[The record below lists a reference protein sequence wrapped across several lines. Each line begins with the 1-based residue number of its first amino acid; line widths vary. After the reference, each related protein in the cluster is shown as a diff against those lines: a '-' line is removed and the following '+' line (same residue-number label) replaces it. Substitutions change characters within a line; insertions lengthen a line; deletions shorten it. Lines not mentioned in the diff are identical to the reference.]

1 MAQVI
6 ERSGIQETTSNAVKS
21 IMYQGKLQISVFQ
34 IIMIKILF
42 TFMHKI
48 LSFWRCFLWFFCDFL
63 CWFLAQKFHFKIPGF
78 YSAFLMILLLEN
90 SIKIPIFS
98 RWIRPQ
104 RFLLNWDLPPK
115 LPQDFER
122 KSGTPRTNSRFSSRL
137 PSPMASHCFLYKTRN
152 VFRAM
157 LAIQLTNF
165 KLQSTTSFLQKNNVK
180 KIFYA
185 YFFIL
190 YWY

>member
-1 MAQVI
+1 MFFVI
-6 ERSGIQETTSNAVKS
+6 
-21 IMYQGKLQISVFQ
+21 
-34 IIMIKILF
+34 
-42 TFMHKI
+42 
-48 LSFWRCFLWFFCDFL
+48 FCDFL
-63 CWFLAQKFHFKIPGF
+63 CWFLTQKFHFKIPGF

-115 LPQDFER
+115 LPQDYER
-122 KSGTPRTNSRFSSRL
+122 KSGTPRTSSRFSSRL

-152 VFRAM
+152 AFRAM

-165 KLQSTTSFLQKNNVK
+165 KLQSTTSFLQKNNFTCWK
-180 KIFYA
+180 KYSMHIFL
-185 YFFIL
+185 FFTDIKSWFL
-190 YWY
+190 KSFFELDVNSFFGIRYDCSWINH